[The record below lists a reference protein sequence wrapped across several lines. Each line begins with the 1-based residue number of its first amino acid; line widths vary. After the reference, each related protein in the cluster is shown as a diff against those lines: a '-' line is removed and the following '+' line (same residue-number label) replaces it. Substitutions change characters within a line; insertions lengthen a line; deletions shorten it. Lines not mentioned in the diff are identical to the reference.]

1 MFLIWLKAIV
11 GILMMLCFSFPLTVI
26 IQQERG
32 VPEEPMVL
40 LILNLT
46 LANYM
51 FGSAAFM
58 IAMAD
63 MIYSEATPLPLCAS
77 LANMALGSALTAKIS
92 NLFLA
97 VEQYVGVV
105 HSLHHQTIMH
115 DWKHKMVIIS
125 WSIFIFK
132 CFFGFV
138 AYQLDFETNAEFSHR
153 TFGLPLLDEC
163 RLAKI
168 SEASLMLV
176 EVVLFLLSSL
186 SAALYVYTAVQGM
199 KHSRRIAPLGE
210 ADQTSF
216 SFLRFKSFKRIA
228 KIVLS
233 LLVLDIVFSVF
244 RLASRWHDE
253 RALMQ
258 IAHLVRLLSIV
269 IEEWTYGLQY
279 PAIQSTSWKFFGRSR
294 REMVHPDPQE
304 QPRAQG
310 NT

>member
-1 MFLIWLKAIV
+1 MGLKAIV
-11 GILMMLCFSFPLTVI
+11 GFLLMLCFSLPLTVI
-26 IQQERG
+26 VQEERG

-40 LILNLT
+40 FILNMT

-51 FGSAAFM
+51 FGSAIFM

-77 LANMALGSALTAKIS
+77 LQNMALGSALASKTSI
-92 NLFLA
+92 LFLA
-97 VEQYVGVV
+97 VDQYVGVV

-115 DWKHKMVIIS
+115 GWKYRMVISS
-125 WSIFIFK
+125 WSILLFK
-132 CFFGFV
+132 WFFGFV
-138 AYQLDFETNAEFSHR
+138 AYQLDFETSAEFSYR
-153 TFGLPLLDEC
+153 KFGLPPLDEC

-168 SEASLMLV
+168 SEASLLLV

-186 SAALYVYTAVQGM
+186 AAVFYIYTAVQGM
-199 KHSRRIAPLGE
+199 RHSRRIAPLGE
-210 ADQTSF
+210 ADQTSLF
-216 SFLRFKSFKRIA
+216 FLRFKAFKRIV
-228 KIVLS
+228 KIVLA

-253 RALMQ
+253 RVLIQ
-258 IAHLVRLLSIV
+258 IAHLVRLLCIV

-279 PAIQSTSWKFFGRSR
+279 PAIQSTFWKFFGRSR
-294 REMVHPDPQE
+294 RAMVQPDPQE

-310 NT
+310 NARS